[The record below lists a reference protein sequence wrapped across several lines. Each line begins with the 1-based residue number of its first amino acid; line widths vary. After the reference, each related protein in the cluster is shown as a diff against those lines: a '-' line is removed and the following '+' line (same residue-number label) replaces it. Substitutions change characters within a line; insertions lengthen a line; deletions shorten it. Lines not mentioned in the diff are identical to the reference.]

1 MSLPVAILAGGLAKR
16 LRPISE
22 SIPKILIDVAG
33 RPFAEHQ
40 IELLRAHHIDHVV
53 LCVGYLG
60 ERVREALGDGSRWG
74 IKIDYSFDGEKLL
87 GTGGALRSALP
98 LLGDTFFVI
107 YGDSYLDCP
116 YEAIEAAFCESGKSG
131 LMTVYHNEN
140 RWDRSN
146 IVFQNGSIVRYDKQT
161 QTPEMAYIDYGL
173 GILQAKTL
181 ASYPED
187 SPFDLSQV
195 YQDLIQQGQLAGFE
209 VSERFYEIGSF
220 AGLEE
225 TRRYLSRT
233 T

>member
-60 ERVREALGDGSRWG
+60 ERVRETLGDGSRWN
-74 IKIDYSFDGEKLL
+74 IRLDYSFDGEKLL
-87 GTGGALRSALP
+87 GTGGALRAALP
-98 LLGDTFFVI
+98 LLGDVFFVM
-107 YGDSYLDCP
+107 YGDSYLECP
-116 YEAIEAAFCESGKSG
+116 YETIEAAFRESGKPG
-131 LMTVYHNEN
+131 LMTVYRNEN

-146 IVFQNGSIVRYDKQT
+146 VVFQNSSIIRYDKQT
-161 QTPEMAYIDYGL
+161 QTPEMAHIDYGL
-173 GILQAKTL
+173 GILQAKAL

-195 YQDLIQQGQLAGFE
+195 YQDLIQQDQLAGFE
-209 VSERFYEIGSF
+209 VSRRFYEIGSF